1 MMLGPHTPAAAAVE
15 WPTNLPVRTSAAL
28 VLFWAVFDW
37 RRCWLRRGGRL
48 STEECMDASMTLRNR

>member
-28 VLFWAVFDW
+28 ALFCAVFDW
-37 RRCWLRRGGRL
+37 RRCVGCAGAEDHLPRSAWMLP
-48 STEECMDASMTLRNR
+48 